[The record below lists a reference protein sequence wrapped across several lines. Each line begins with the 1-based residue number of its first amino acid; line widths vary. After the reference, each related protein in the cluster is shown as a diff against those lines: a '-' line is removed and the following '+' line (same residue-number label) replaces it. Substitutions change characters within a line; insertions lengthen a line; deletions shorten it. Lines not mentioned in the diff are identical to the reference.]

1 MNKDSIAFK
10 MSVSGV
16 LISIA
21 TIFGSFSIPILGA
34 KISPVQHFINVV
46 TAVTL
51 GPMYALGN
59 AFITSVLR
67 NILGTGSLLAFPG
80 SMIGAF
86 LAGVL
91 YKRFKK
97 IELALLGEVIGTGI
111 IGAIVAYP
119 FAKILLGK
127 EVAVFAYIIPFSISC
142 IGGVIIAYIF
152 LKIPQIKKVIVQ

>member
-1 MNKDSIAFK
+1 M
-10 MSVSGV
+10 
-16 LISIA
+16 
-21 TIFGSFSIPILGA
+21 
-34 KISPVQHFINVV
+34 
-46 TAVTL
+46 
-51 GPMYALGN
+51 GPFYALGN

-86 LAGVL
+86 LAGIL

-97 IELALLGEVIGTGI
+97 IEAALLGEIMGTGI

-127 EVAVFAYIIPFSISC
+127 EVAMFAYIIPFSISC
-142 IGGVIIAYIF
+142 IGGALFAYIF
-152 LKIPQIKKVIVQ
+152 LKIPSIKRVLLGNVKCRM